1 MNHPQPCFAQRHFSG
16 TQCNGAGNK
25 QRGIVTKIP
34 PRNPAK
40 TPSDAVYAKPGWFCS
55 ASATY
60 FVAQK

>member
-1 MNHPQPCFAQRHFSG
+1 MNHPQHRFVKTPHRGGIGSM
-16 TQCNGAGNK
+16 

-34 PRNPAK
+34 SRNPVK

-60 FVAQK
+60 SVAQK